1 MRSYLAAVLVLFC
14 LEQSLAQVLNQ
25 TVRGQIVDKETK
37 FPLPGATVIF
47 LGDTSKIIGSVSDA
61 NGFFRLEKIPVGRH
75 PFKINFIGY
84 KDAVLNNIEVTSAK
98 EVILNIEL
106 EESITSLQS
115 ITIKSSR
122 DGDVSNEMATVSA
135 RQFSIEE
142 TNRYAGSRGEPSR
155 MASNFAGV
163 QGADDSRNDIVIRGN
178 SPLGV
183 LWQMEGINIPNPNHF
198 SIAGS
203 TGGPVSIINNKILA
217 NSEFYTGA
225 FPAEYGNALS
235 GVFDLK
241 LRNGN
246 SEKREYSFQ
255 FGFLGTELFSEGPIK
270 EGSGSSYLVS
280 YRYSTLALFNALS
293 IDIGTSAVPKY
304 QDAAFKL
311 NFKQKDGSSIALF
324 GIGGISDIDILISD
338 QLIEERNI
346 YGENDRDQYFG
357 SSMGIAGASYTKP
370 INKDTYFKAVVAAS
384 IEQSDA
390 NHYLVG
396 FRKDT
401 NGNYLVGPN
410 QKYVI
415 DSLPQIL
422 DYDFRQ
428 SKYSAALFYYKKLS
442 KQHIINAGI
451 NNDFF
456 HFNFKDSVRNINEG
470 EADFW
475 TWRTRWNT
483 NTTGLLVQP
492 FFQWRYKIN
501 DRFGFT
507 AGVHSQYFSLSNS
520 FSAFEPRV
528 GIKWELDEKQSMSF
542 GYGLHSQIQPTYMYF
557 TSNSTDATGNPI
569 ILNKNMDFSKSHHFV
584 LSYDKLIGDNTRVKA
599 ETYYQWLFNIPIE
612 LTSSSVSLINSGAS
626 FSRIFPGQ
634 LVNDGLGKNYGVEL
648 TIERYFSKKYM
659 VLVTTSLFE
668 SLYQGSDGVWR
679 DTEFNGNYVINALF
693 SREFSLK
700 SQQKSL
706 LFGTKFTTAGGRRY
720 GPVDMVAS
728 ELERDVVFID
738 ALRNSLQFRPYLRAD
753 IKISYKVNRPRV
765 THEIALDL
773 VNIFGI
779 QNILKLTYAP
789 DPGNQAGNP
798 IREEY
803 QLGFLPIFYYKID
816 F

>member
-1 MRSYLAAVLVLFC
+1 MRSIPLLALLWLLSWQALSQQLT
-14 LEQSLAQVLNQ
+14 Q
-25 TVRGQIVDKETK
+25 TVRGQIVDKESK
-37 FPLPGATVIF
+37 FPLPGATIIY
-47 LGDTSKIIGSVSDA
+47 LGDTSRMVGSATDH
-61 NGFFRLEKIPVGRH
+61 NGYFRLEKIPVGRQA
-75 PFKINFIGY
+75 FKVNFIGY
-84 KDAVLNNIEVTSAK
+84 KDAWFNNIEVTSAK

-106 EESITSLQS
+106 EESVTALQAITV
-115 ITIKSSR
+115 KSSR

-135 RQFSIEE
+135 RQFSVEE

-225 FPAEYGNALS
+225 FPAEYGNAIS

-246 SEKREYSFQ
+246 SERRENSFQ
-255 FGFLGTELFSEGPIK
+255 FGFLGTELFSEGPINQ
-270 EGSGSSYLVS
+270 GSGSSYLVS
-280 YRYSTLALFNALS
+280 YRYSTLALFNALN
-293 IDIGTSAVPKY
+293 IDIGTSAIPKY

-311 NFKQKDGSSIALF
+311 NFRQKDGSSIALF
-324 GIGGISDIDILISD
+324 GVGGISDIDILISN
-338 QLIEERNI
+338 QPAKERNI

-357 SSMGIAGASYTKP
+357 SGMGVVGASYTKP

-390 NHYLVG
+390 QHFLVG
-396 FRKDT
+396 FRQDA
-401 NGNYLVGPN
+401 NGNYIEDANGV
-410 QKYVI
+410 YI
-415 DSLPQIL
+415 YDSLPPIL

-428 SKYSAALFYYKKLS
+428 SKYSAAFFWYKKIS
-442 KQHIINAGI
+442 RQHIINAGI
-451 NNDFF
+451 NNDLFV
-456 HFNFKDSVRNINEG
+456 FNFRDSVRNINEG
-470 EADFW
+470 HPAYW

-483 NTTGLLVQP
+483 QENALLIQP
-492 FFQWRYKIN
+492 FIQWRYKIS
-501 DRFGFT
+501 DKLVYT
-507 AGVHSQYFSLSNS
+507 AGIHSQYFSLSNS
-520 FSAFEPRV
+520 LSAVEPRT
-528 GIKWELDEKQSMSF
+528 GLKYELKNQQTLSL
-542 GYGLHSQIQPTYMYF
+542 GYGLHSQIQPTYTYF
-557 TSNSTDATGNPI
+557 TGQTNDAQGNPI
-569 ILNKNMDFSKSHHFV
+569 ASNKNMDFTKSHHFV
-584 LSYDKLIGDNTRVKA
+584 LSYDKLIGSHTRLRA
-599 ETYYQWLFNIPIE
+599 ETYYQKLFNIPVE
-612 LTSSSVSLINSGAS
+612 KNPSSESLINSGAT
-626 FSRIFPGQ
+626 FTRIFPDT
-634 LVNDGLGKNYGVEL
+634 LVNKGIGENYGVEL

-659 VLVTTSLFE
+659 VLITTSLFE

-679 DTEFNGNYVINALF
+679 DTEFNGNYIFNALF

-700 SQQKSL
+700 QNSKSI

-720 GPVDMVAS
+720 GPVDLVAS
-728 ELERDVVFID
+728 ELERDVIYID
-738 ALRNSLQFRPYLRAD
+738 ATRNSLQFRDYLRAD
-753 IKISYKVNRPRV
+753 LKLSYRVNRPKV
-765 THEIALDL
+765 THEAAIDFI
-773 VNIFGI
+773 NIFGI

-789 DPGNQAGNP
+789 ESGNPAANP

>member
-1 MRSYLAAVLVLFC
+1 
-14 LEQSLAQVLNQ
+14 
-25 TVRGQIVDKETK
+25 
-37 FPLPGATVIF
+37 
-47 LGDTSKIIGSVSDA
+47 
-61 NGFFRLEKIPVGRH
+61 
-75 PFKINFIGY
+75 
-84 KDAVLNNIEVTSAK
+84 
-98 EVILNIEL
+98 
-106 EESITSLQS
+106 
-115 ITIKSSR
+115 
-122 DGDVSNEMATVSA
+122 MATVSA
-135 RQFSIEE
+135 RQFSVEE

-203 TGGPVSIINNKILA
+203 TGGPISIINNKILA
-217 NSEFYTGA
+217 NSDFYTGA
-225 FPAEYGNALS
+225 FPAEYGNAIS

-246 SEKREYSFQ
+246 NENREHSFQ
-255 FGFLGTELFSEGPIK
+255 FGFLGTELFSEGPLK

-311 NFKQKDGSSIALF
+311 NFKQKDGSNIAVF
-324 GIGGISDIDILISD
+324 GIGGLSDIDILISD
-338 QLIEERNI
+338 QLVSERNI

-357 SSMGIAGASYTKP
+357 SSMGIVGASYTKP

-396 FRKDT
+396 FNKDSE
-401 NGNYLVGPN
+401 GNYVVGPDN
-410 QKYVI
+410 KYVV
-415 DSLPQIL
+415 DSLPLML

-442 KQHIINAGI
+442 KQHIINVGM
-451 NNDFF
+451 NTDLYV
-456 HFNFKDSVRNINEG
+456 FNFKDSVRNINEG
-470 EADFW
+470 TAGYW
-475 TWRTRWNT
+475 TWRTRWNA
-483 NTTGLLVQP
+483 NASGLLLQP
-492 FFQWRYKIN
+492 FIQWRYKIN
-501 DRFGFT
+501 DQLVFT
-507 AGVHSQYFSLSNS
+507 TGIHSQYFSLSNS
-520 FSAFEPRV
+520 FSAIEPRI
-528 GIKWELDEKQSMSF
+528 GLKWELDDKQSLGF

-557 TSNSTDATGNPI
+557 TSKLNDAQGEPI
-569 ILNKNMDFSKSHHFV
+569 PLNKNMDFTKSHHFV
-584 LSYDKLIGDNTRVKA
+584 LSYDKSIGDNTRLKA
-599 ETYYQWLFNIPIE
+599 ETYYQRLFNIPVE
-612 LTSSSVSLINSGAS
+612 VQSSSISLINSGAS
-626 FSRIFPGQ
+626 FSRIFPDQ
-634 LVNDGLGKNYGVEL
+634 LVNEGLAENYGVEL

-659 VLVTTSLFE
+659 VLVTGSLFE
-668 SLYQGSDGVWR
+668 SFYQGSDGIWR
-679 DTEFNGNYVINALF
+679 DTEFNGNYAFNALF

-700 SQQKSL
+700 SNQKSL

-720 GPVDMVAS
+720 GPVDINAS
-728 ELERDVVFID
+728 ELERDVVYVD
-738 ALRNSLQFRPYLRAD
+738 ALRNSLQFRPYMRAD
-753 IKISYKVNRPRV
+753 IRISYKINRPKV

-779 QNILKLTYAP
+779 ENILKLTYAP
-789 DPGNQAGNP
+789 DATNTSVNP